1 MNMNQK
7 LGTVVPSILFYL
19 ISLIY
24 FCIYLNSKHGEC
36 WAATNTIKEAFSFN
50 PTYVGASE
58 TYHDVTE

>member
-1 MNMNQK
+1 MEPWK
-7 LGTVVPSILFYL
+7 KSV
-19 ISLIY
+19 
-24 FCIYLNSKHGEC
+24 YLNSKHGEC